1 MKRDQLIAA
10 GHSVAGRTATIYSM
24 LKLVWAMLEV
34 SPFGEVF
41 RENES
46 GFIAALDDL
55 VTAQGENTEEETESA
70 RFIAGVK
77 ELMNGRPDLF
87 QEASGMNV
95 GNKMI
100 GKVMSEIKSRGLPE
114 GVWLLPIETLS
125 ELGKI
130 KTFTQIPT
138 VRSMTEALDQAG
150 LLVHQGETR
159 KYQARINGVK
169 TKGWYVKM
177 DVSETEIDNSE
188 T

>member
-1 MKRDQLIAA
+1 
-10 GHSVAGRTATIYSM
+10 
-24 LKLVWAMLEV
+24 
-34 SPFGEVF
+34 
-41 RENES
+41 
-46 GFIAALDDL
+46 
-55 VTAQGENTEEETESA
+55 
-70 RFIAGVK
+70 
-77 ELMNGRPDLF
+77 MNI
-87 QEASGMNV
+87 

-100 GKVMSEIKSRGLPE
+100 GKVMPEIKCRGLPE

-138 VRSMTEALDQAG
+138 VRSMTEALDQVG

-177 DVSETEIDNSE
+177 DVSEKETDNSE
-188 T
+188 P